1 MNVADRIGAPQLWGG
16 IECTVARVQDTV
28 RNQIT
33 ETGHQHRTDDLDRIA
48 SLGIRTLRY
57 PVLWETIAP
66 DAPGQCDWRWHDKQ
80 LERMRELGMRPI
92 AGLVHHGSGPL
103 YTSLV
108 DPAFP
113 ALLAG
118 HAARVA
124 ERYPWID
131 YYTPVNEPLTTAR
144 FSGLYGHWYPH
155 GVCESSFLR
164 ILIHQCSAV
173 VLAMKAIRR
182 VNSAAHLIQT
192 EDMGKVFSTASLQYQ
207 ADYENQRRWLSF
219 DLLCGRVDRHHPWHA
234 RFLEHGIGAAELAF
248 FLDQPCPPDIIGIN
262 HYLTSERYLDER
274 TELFPQHHRSANLKD
289 RYADVEAVRIDFED
303 SATGPLPRMREVWER
318 YRLPIAITEVHHGNT
333 RDEQL
338 RWLKEVW
345 DTACQLRREGVDLR
359 AVTMWSLFGCMDW
372 NTLLTQRNDFYEP
385 GVFDIRCTPPRP
397 TALAAA
403 ATAIIRTGS
412 FAHPVL
418 EQAGWWQR
426 EDRYY
431 RAPQTRCGPLALLR
445 QSQAIVITG
454 ATGTLGQAFA
464 RICTQRGLPYVV
476 TSRSDMD
483 ITSPQSV
490 DAALKKLRP
499 WAVINAAGY
508 VRVDQA
514 EQEQERCFQENAY
527 GAEMLALA
535 CARLD
540 IPYVAF
546 SSDLVFDG
554 TLGRAYVES
563 DAVCP
568 TGVYGRSKVTAERL
582 VQKAFPEALVVRTSS
597 FFSPW
602 DNYNF
607 IHTTLRALHDGNRVI
622 ASDAVIVSPT
632 YVPDLVHTALD
643 LLIDRETGVW
653 HLANQGIISWHELAL
668 RAANAAGIDAHN
680 LVRAANVQ
688 ASATALTSERGVLLP
703 PLEGALHRYVR
714 DTVMLH

>member
-1 MNVADRIGAPQLWGG
+1 
-16 IECTVARVQDTV
+16 
-28 RNQIT
+28 
-33 ETGHQHRTDDLDRIA
+33 
-48 SLGIRTLRY
+48 
-57 PVLWETIAP
+57 
-66 DAPGQCDWRWHDKQ
+66 
-80 LERMRELGMRPI
+80 
-92 AGLVHHGSGPL
+92 
-103 YTSLV
+103 
-108 DPAFP
+108 
-113 ALLAG
+113 
-118 HAARVA
+118 
-124 ERYPWID
+124 
-131 YYTPVNEPLTTAR
+131 
-144 FSGLYGHWYPH
+144 
-155 GVCESSFLR
+155 
-164 ILIHQCSAV
+164 
-173 VLAMKAIRR
+173 
-182 VNSAAHLIQT
+182 
-192 EDMGKVFSTASLQYQ
+192 
-207 ADYENQRRWLSF
+207 
-219 DLLCGRVDRHHPWHA
+219 
-234 RFLEHGIGAAELAF
+234 
-248 FLDQPCPPDIIGIN
+248 
-262 HYLTSERYLDER
+262 
-274 TELFPQHHRSANLKD
+274 
-289 RYADVEAVRIDFED
+289 
-303 SATGPLPRMREVWER
+303 
-318 YRLPIAITEVHHGNT
+318 
-333 RDEQL
+333 
-338 RWLKEVW
+338 
-345 DTACQLRREGVDLR
+345 
-359 AVTMWSLFGCMDW
+359 
-372 NTLLTQRNDFYEP
+372 
-385 GVFDIRCTPPRP
+385 
-397 TALAAA
+397 
-403 ATAIIRTGS
+403 
-412 FAHPVL
+412 
-418 EQAGWWQR
+418 
-426 EDRYY
+426 
-431 RAPQTRCGPLALLR
+431 
-445 QSQAIVITG
+445 
-454 ATGTLGQAFA
+454 
-464 RICTQRGLPYVV
+464 
-476 TSRSDMD
+476 MD